1 MPGYSCSKQHFLD
14 LPKLLYPSCLTAGD
28 PITYQQFLQSNIP
41 YMAGQDYSTAVIDGN
56 EQEVVRLEFVYGW
69 SETKEQLSCI
79 YYQNTSTVE
88 ISYVDGILHGA
99 TILKTYG
106 EPLNASYLSSPSP
119 TLLDAMANIT
129 AGDVNSPAALS
140 LTSDDLTT
148 INLLGL
154 HDAFALTIS
163 GAVLTNG
170 LLCDGQWVANPL
182 LPAPTETYG
191 TKTQPSPF
199 PISELIL
206 QNLITNLSMT
216 YLNIFPNEHIEV
228 NATTS
233 NLANTYIFRS
243 ASGGQQWHLYGP
255 YAATIIMGFT
265 ILSAGLWA
273 LFLNGVPAESS
284 LLQVLSTTALADEKL
299 RRAAADCSE
308 GGVRN
313 FSRDLKKLQVR
324 FVDVERGPLLGQ
336 DKGTGPKRMAFRSV
350 GGEN

>member
-1 MPGYSCSKQHFLD
+1 MPGYSCSKEHFID
-14 LPKLLYPSCLTAGD
+14 LRKLLYPTCIFSGD
-28 PITYQQFLQSNIP
+28 PITYQQFVQSNIP
-41 YMAGQDYSTAVIDGN
+41 YMAGQDYSTAVIDGK
-56 EQEVVRLEFVYGW
+56 EQEVIRLEFVYGW
-69 SETKEQLSCI
+69 SETKEHLSCI

-88 ISYVDGILHGA
+88 ISYVDGILHG
-99 TILKTYG
+99 TSVLKTHG

-119 TLLDAMANIT
+119 ALPAAMTNIT
-129 AGDVNSPAALS
+129 AGDVNTPAALS

-163 GAVLTNG
+163 GADFTDG

-191 TKTQPSPF
+191 TQTQPSPF
-199 PISELIL
+199 PISEQIL
-206 QNLITNLSMT
+206 QNLISNLSMT
-216 YLNIFPNEHIEV
+216 YMNIFPNEYIEV

-243 ASGGQQWHLYGP
+243 ASGAQQWHLYGP
-255 YAATIIMGFT
+255 YAATIIMGFA

-299 RRAAADCSE
+299 RQAAADCSE

-313 FSRDLKKLQVR
+313 FSRDLKRLQVR
-324 FVDVERGPLLGQ
+324 FVDVESGPLLGQ
-336 DKGTGPKRMAFRSV
+336 AKSTGPKRMAFRSV
-350 GGEN
+350 GGED